1 MDGGQT
7 GSAYYRPPIPGQQL
21 ADAIDRVVGDAHED
35 VAQIGLRIE
44 RVHFGGL
51 DEGVHCGGPDA
62 AGIGAGEQVIFARQR
77 NLAVILPI
85 SGRISPSI
93 IAGIPCAGEA
103 RAAFRSSSA
112 RRASSYT
119 SS

>member
-1 MDGGQT
+1 MK
-7 GSAYYRPPIPGQQL
+7 SFVVA
-21 ADAIDRVVGDAHED
+21 RVGEIAE
-35 VAQIGLRIE
+35 GE
-44 RVHFGGL
+44 RR
-51 DEGVHCGGPDA
+51 
-62 AGIGAGEQVIFARQR
+62 VISC

-103 RAAFRSSSA
+103 RVAFRSSGA
-112 RRASSYT
+112 RRVSSYT